1 MNFFNKNII
10 SFEPKFFGLDLSDLS
25 LKIFQV
31 ERIGQF
37 DWIRSFSSLP
47 IARGNIEGGKI
58 INKEKVAEIIR
69 EAVRKA
75 EPKKINTRKVI
86 CSLPESNIFL
96 RVINIPRISQKEA
109 GEAIK
114 WEMEANIPLPIEEVY
129 LDWQFLEDDSES
141 GKNKQNVLT
150 VAVSRKV
157 VDDFMETLELS
168 GLEVYDLEIESIA
181 SARSLVSSAEKREN
195 ISLIVDIGA
204 KRTSFIMVEGNIP
217 CFTSSIPFSSENIN
231 DAISKNMN
239 ISEKE
244 AEEIKITLGIENFN
258 EDNPIFN
265 SIKYLL
271 ENLVT
276 EIEKTIDFYVVM
288 SKTPKEVK
296 RIILCGGGSNLK
308 GLAAYL
314 AQRIGKE
321 VILGDPLVNLNLEKK
336 EFARINK
343 ENCLG
348 YATVIGLAIKKP
360 YYGN

>member
-1 MNFFNKNII
+1 MNFLNKNLI

-31 ERIGQF
+31 EKIGKFDRIRNF
-37 DWIRSFSSLP
+37 CSLP
-47 IARGNIEGGKI
+47 IVRGNIEDGKI
-58 INKEKVAEIIR
+58 IDKEKVAQIIR
-69 EAVRKA
+69 EAVKKA
-75 EPKKINTRKVI
+75 GPKKINTKKVV

-96 RVINIPRISQKEA
+96 RIIHIPKIEKEEA
-109 GEAIK
+109 NQAIK

-129 LDWQFLEDDSES
+129 FDWQFLEDEPES
-141 GKNKQNVLT
+141 GKNKQSVLT

-157 VDDFMETLELS
+157 VDDFMETFKLS

-204 KRTSFIMVEGNIP
+204 KRTSFIMVEGNVP

-231 DAISKNMN
+231 DAISKKMN
-239 ISEKE
+239 INEEE
-244 AEEIKITLGIENFN
+244 AEEVKVTFGIENFN
-258 EDNPIFN
+258 KDNPIFN

-271 ENLVT
+271 ENLVV
-276 EIEKTIDFYVVM
+276 EIKKTIDFYVVI
-288 SKTPKEVK
+288 SKTPKEIK
-296 RIILCGGGSNLK
+296 KIILCGGGSNLK
-308 GLAAYL
+308 SLAAYL

-321 VILGDPLVNLNLEKK
+321 VVLGDPLINLNLEKK
-336 EFARINK
+336 ELNKINK
-343 ENCLG
+343 ENCIG

>member
-1 MNFFNKNII
+1 MNFLNKNLI

-31 ERIGQF
+31 EKIGKF
-37 DWIRSFSSLP
+37 DQIRNFCSLP
-47 IARGNIEGGKI
+47 IARGNIEDGKI
-58 INKEKVAEIIR
+58 IDKEKVAQIIR
-69 EAVRKA
+69 EAVKKA
-75 EPKKINTRKVI
+75 GPKKINTKKVV

-96 RVINIPRISQKEA
+96 RIIHIPKIEKEEA
-109 GEAIK
+109 NQAIK

-129 LDWQFLEDDSES
+129 FDWQFLEDEPES
-141 GKNKQNVLT
+141 GKNKQSVLT

-157 VDDFMETLELS
+157 VDDFMETFKLS

-204 KRTSFIMVEGNIP
+204 KRTSFIMVEGNVP

-231 DAISKNMN
+231 DAISKKMN
-239 ISEKE
+239 INEEE
-244 AEEIKITLGIENFN
+244 AEEVKVTFGIENFN
-258 EDNPIFN
+258 KDNPIFN

-271 ENLVT
+271 ENLVV
-276 EIEKTIDFYVVM
+276 EIKKTIDFYVVI
-288 SKTPKEVK
+288 SKTPKEIK
-296 RIILCGGGSNLK
+296 KIILCGGGSNLK
-308 GLAAYL
+308 SLAAYL

-321 VILGDPLVNLNLEKK
+321 VVLGDPLINLNLEKK
-336 EFARINK
+336 ELNKINK
-343 ENCLG
+343 ENCIG

>member
-1 MNFFNKNII
+1 MNFLHKNII

-31 ERIGQF
+31 EKIGRI
-37 DWIRSFSSLP
+37 DRIRSFCSLP
-47 IARGNIEGGKI
+47 IARGNIEDGKI
-58 INKEKVAEIIR
+58 INKAKVAQIIR
-69 EAVRKA
+69 EAVKKA
-75 EPKKINTRKVI
+75 GPKKINTRKII

-96 RVINIPRISQKEA
+96 RVINIPKIEKSEA
-109 GEAIK
+109 DQAIK

-129 LDWQFLEDDSES
+129 LDWQFLENDSENS
-141 GKNKQNVLT
+141 RNKQSVLT
-150 VAVSRKV
+150 VAVSKKV

-181 SARSLVSSAEKREN
+181 SARSLVSSTEKKEN
-195 ISLIVDIGA
+195 ISLIVDIGG
-204 KRTSFIMVEGNIP
+204 KKTSFIMVEGNVP

-231 DAISKNMN
+231 DAISKKMN
-239 ISEKE
+239 INERE
-244 AEEIKITLGIENFN
+244 AEEVKIAFGIENFN
-258 EDNPIFN
+258 KDNPIFN

-288 SKTPKEVK
+288 SKTPKEIK
-296 RIILCGGGSNLK
+296 NIILCGGGSNLK
-308 GLAAYL
+308 GLVDYL
-314 AQRIGKE
+314 SQRIGKE
-321 VILGDPLVNLNLEKK
+321 VFLGNPLVNLNLEKEELDK
-336 EFARINK
+336 INK
-343 ENCLG
+343 KSSIG

>member
-1 MNFFNKNII
+1 MNFLHKNII

-31 ERIGQF
+31 EKIGKL
-37 DWIRSFSSLP
+37 DRIRSFCSLP
-47 IARGNIEGGKI
+47 IARGNIEDGKI
-58 INKEKVAEIIR
+58 INKEKVAQIIR
-69 EAVRKA
+69 GAIKRA
-75 EPKKINTRKVI
+75 GPKKINTRKII

-96 RVINIPRISQKEA
+96 RVIQIPKIEA
-109 GEAIK
+109 GEAAQAIK

-129 LDWQFLEDDSES
+129 MDWQFLEES
-141 GKNKQNVLT
+141 LEGGNNKQDVLT

-181 SARSLVSSAEKREN
+181 SARSLVKRSEDKKS

-204 KRTSFIMVEGNIP
+204 KRTSFIMVEGNMP

-231 DAISKNMN
+231 DAISKKMN
-239 ISEKE
+239 ISDKE
-244 AEEIKITLGIENFN
+244 AEEVKVVFGIKDFEK
-258 EDNPIFN
+258 DNPIFN
-265 SIKYLL
+265 SIKDLL

-276 EIEKTIDFYVVM
+276 EIEKTIDFYSVM
-288 SKTPKEVK
+288 SKIPKEVK
-296 RIILCGGGSNLK
+296 KIILCGGGSNLK
-308 GLAAYL
+308 GLVVYL
-314 AQRIGKE
+314 SQRLGEE
-321 VILGDPLVNLNLEKK
+321 VVLGDPLINLNLEKK
-336 EFARINK
+336 ELNRINR
-343 ENCLG
+343 ENSIG

>member
-1 MNFFNKNII
+1 MNFLNKNLI

-31 ERIGQF
+31 EKIGKFDRIRNF
-37 DWIRSFSSLP
+37 CSLP
-47 IARGNIEGGKI
+47 IARGNIEDGKI
-58 INKEKVAEIIR
+58 IDKEKVAQIIR
-69 EAVRKA
+69 EAVKKA
-75 EPKKINTRKVI
+75 GPKKINTKKVV

-96 RVINIPRISQKEA
+96 RIIHIPKIEKEEA
-109 GEAIK
+109 NQAIK

-129 LDWQFLEDDSES
+129 FDWQFLEDEPES
-141 GKNKQNVLT
+141 GKNKQSVLT

-157 VDDFMETLELS
+157 VDDFMETFKLS

-204 KRTSFIMVEGNIP
+204 KRTSFIMVEGNVP

-231 DAISKNMN
+231 DAISKKMN
-239 ISEKE
+239 INEEE
-244 AEEIKITLGIENFN
+244 AEEVKVTFGIENFN
-258 EDNPIFN
+258 KDNPIFN

-271 ENLVT
+271 ENLVV
-276 EIEKTIDFYVVM
+276 EIKKTIDFYVVI
-288 SKTPKEVK
+288 SKTPKEIK
-296 RIILCGGGSNLK
+296 KIILCGGGSNLK
-308 GLAAYL
+308 SLAAYL

-321 VILGDPLVNLNLEKK
+321 VVLGDPLINLNLEKK
-336 EFARINK
+336 ELNKINK
-343 ENCLG
+343 ENCIG

>member
-1 MNFFNKNII
+1 MNFLHKNIV

-25 LKIFQV
+25 LKIFQI
-31 ERIGQF
+31 ERIGKF
-37 DWIRSFSSLP
+37 DRIRSFCSLP
-47 IARGNIEGGKI
+47 IARGNMEDGKI
-58 INKEKVAEIIR
+58 INKEKIAEIIR
-69 EAVRKA
+69 QAVKKA
-75 EPKKINTRKVI
+75 GPKKINTCKVI

-96 RVINIPRISQKEA
+96 RVIHIPKIAEKEA
-109 GEAIK
+109 NQAIK

-129 LDWQFLEDDSES
+129 LDWQFLEGDPENS
-141 GKNKQNVLT
+141 KNKQSVLT

-181 SARSLVSSAEKREN
+181 SARSLVNSTEKAEN

-204 KRTSFIMVEGNIP
+204 RRTSFIMVEGNVP

-231 DAISKNMN
+231 DAIAKKMN
-239 ISEKE
+239 INSKE
-244 AEEIKITLGIENFN
+244 AEEVKIAFGIENFN
-258 EDNPIFN
+258 KDNPIFN

-288 SKTPKEVK
+288 SKIPKEIK
-296 RIILCGGGSNLK
+296 KIILCGGGSNLK
-308 GLAAYL
+308 GLVAYL

-321 VILGDPLVNLNLEKK
+321 VVLGDPLANLNLEKK
-336 EFARINK
+336 ELDKINK
-343 ENCLG
+343 ENCIG